1 MAGLTGFWQQSDA
14 LMSEFTRCWT
24 YLGQLGIMAKDMATL
39 LDGETRNGNNTNYE
53 NDVTVKKAQLEK
65 IAILM
70 GKVAG
75 IEVADKKVEPKKC
88 NFYNRGFCKMGSE
101 CKFLHN
107 DKVCESFV
115 DLGICEMQRCNKRH
129 QYHCKY
135 LNSENGCRRGELCE
149 FSHKKDVTFEKVADK
164 AAAPSENNNRE
175 LTNERLGLGKF
186 GWAPTGDKSA
196 VYLKPSGSSCT
207 EDEQPVSEEIQDN
220 EMEVDTKLSEEK
232 RKENEN
238 DSKGSDDES
247 YLYDQLV
254 EAISN
259 GNGKLQ
265 EEMMD
270 KILEGFDKV
279 ENTNKEDR
287 KGKKGVTK
295 KVRKK
300 AVPGMR
306 TKGRG
311 RGR

>member
-115 DLGICEMQRCNKRH
+115 DLGICEMQSCNRRH
-129 QYHCKY
+129 QYDCKY
-135 LNSENGCRRGELCE
+135 LNSEKGCRRGELCE
-149 FSHKKDVTFEKVADK
+149 FSHKKDVTFERVADR
-164 AAAPSENNNRE
+164 AAAPSENNNPK
-175 LTNERLGLGKF
+175 LTNGRLGIGKF
-186 GWAPTGDKSA
+186 GWAPTCDKS
-196 VYLKPSGSSCT
+196 VVSLKPSGSSCT
-207 EDEQPVSEEIQDN
+207 EDEQPVPETIQDN

-232 RKENEN
+232 
-238 DSKGSDDES
+238 
-247 YLYDQLV
+247 
-254 EAISN
+254 
-259 GNGKLQ
+259 
-265 EEMMD
+265 
-270 KILEGFDKV
+270 
-279 ENTNKEDR
+279 
-287 KGKKGVTK
+287 
-295 KVRKK
+295 
-300 AVPGMR
+300 
-306 TKGRG
+306 
-311 RGR
+311 